1 MTTYEKNESLLKAF
15 GIPPSHEE
23 GVKDEAKVAEQ
34 AEKDKVAEN
43 VRAILARLLVA
54 RSLRLAQLQTA
65 RDIYERAGKDDPRLY
80 LFLAAMFLS
89 EGQGNAYMRVE
100 KVQSLLEEGG
110 YLDDPVRVGLVEKD
124 KKYEENPEQVKKEDY
139 TKFLDSVRGLLSNII
154 WEVMAQPF
162 DNDILIHEKVK
173 DESRWYFQRDKAS
186 VKEVSERLKKF
197 ADKNKK
203 LIDEKKVIGDVS
215 AELIKKASV
224 FAGFPLNDKQKE
236 ALLAASENRFTV
248 ITGRP
253 GTGKTTTVCAILRAL
268 FAAHPDWTEKDV
280 ALAAPT
286 GRAAQRMSEAVLDQ
300 CDGLVKNKKETED
313 IVKKIG
319 NLKGSTI
326 HRLLGGYAPKWQHH
340 EKNKLEQEVVIVD
353 ETSMVDIYL
362 MHALI
367 AALKD
372 DARLIL
378 LGDADQLPSVDTGAV
393 LGDLTTIGLGA
404 FVQKLEVCER
414 AKGEVSEVAKAINE
428 LPLNDGEAAET
439 IVKGWRKIE
448 GEALPCIEQKV
459 EVDGK
464 SNDEEKKDSRFEW
477 LCPKADIK
485 KEDIQS
491 FYSKW
496 MDGNKLAAK
505 ADAIAETDDSLAGVK
520 SKKSED
526 LFKELNRRR
535 ILTLVREGW
544 YGVKEANAFLLKAA
558 KAFLLKEAK
567 AAAKVSGDYLSMV
580 GVPIMVTHNT
590 PERNLFNGDVGV
602 TVRGPH
608 GMVVLFP
615 RGAKT
620 IACPV
625 ALLPE
630 HELAYA
636 MTVHKSQ
643 GSEFENVMV
652 VLPDD
657 ENHPLLNR
665 QIVYTGITR
674 AKKRAV
680 VVGTEGALTAALSRK
695 IERDTGVS
703 L

>member
-1 MTTYEKNESLLKAF
+1 MTAYEKNESLLKAF
-15 GIPPSHEE
+15 CIPAGE
-23 GVKDEAKVAEQ
+23 GEVTEKV
-34 AEKDKVAEN
+34 
-43 VRAILARLLVA
+43 RHILARLLAA

-100 KVQSLLEEGG
+100 KVPSLLKEGG
-110 YLDDPVRVGLVEKD
+110 YLDDYEKAGFDKDNQQFSEEVKEHFADIDWNRCAEPLLGDIIVREG
-124 KKYEENPEQVKKEDY
+124 EN
-139 TKFLDSVRGLLSNII
+139 
-154 WEVMAQPF
+154 
-162 DNDILIHEKVK
+162 
-173 DESRWYFQRDKAS
+173 WYFQRNQAS
-186 VKEVSERLKKF
+186 VADVNKRLKAF
-197 ADKNKK
+197 VDANKK
-203 LIDEKKVIGDVS
+203 MGKMGDV
-215 AELIKKASV
+215 ADAVVKKAAQ
-224 FAGFPLNDKQKE
+224 FNGFTLNKE
-236 ALLAASENRFTV
+236 QEKALAAAAGNRFTV
-248 ITGRP
+248 ITGGP

-268 FAAHPDWTEKDV
+268 FAAHSDWTEKDI

-300 CDGLVKNKKETED
+300 CVGLEENAKTEGDEAVAETKT
-313 IVKKIG
+313 IVEKIG
-319 NLKGSTI
+319 KLKGSTI
-326 HRLLGGYAPKWQHH
+326 HRLLGGYAPKWNHD
-340 EKNKLEQEVVIVD
+340 EKNKLEQKVVIVD

-367 AALKD
+367 SALKD
-372 DARLIL
+372 ETRLIL

-393 LGDLTTIGLGA
+393 LGNLTKFGMDENLVKRLA
-404 FVQKLEVCER
+404 VCER
-414 AKGEVSEVAKAINE
+414 AKGEVSDVAQEINL
-428 LPLNDGEAAET
+428 LPLNDEEAQAM
-439 IVKGWRKIE
+439 VKSWVPRQIQA
-448 GEALPCIEQKV
+448 EALPCTEQIA
-459 EVDGK
+459 EGK
-464 SNDEEKKDSRFEW
+464 SKFQW

-485 KEDIQS
+485 KDGILELYRKWMSGNELAKKAGDIQKS
-491 FYSKW
+491 DK
-496 MDGNKLAAK
+496 
-505 ADAIAETDDSLAGVK
+505 SLGGVK
-520 SKKSED
+520 SDASEA

-544 YGVKEANAFLLKAA
+544 YGVKEANAFLLR
-558 KAFLLKEAK
+558 EAK
-567 AAAKVSGDYLSMV
+567 TAAGMRGDYLSMV

-615 RGAKT
+615 RGAQT

-657 ENHPLLNR
+657 EKHPLLNR

-680 VVGTEGALTAALSRK
+680 IVGTEKALTAALERK
-695 IERDTGVS
+695 IERDTGIA
-703 L
+703 LGGATEAGNKGTQGKK

>member
-1 MTTYEKNESLLKAF
+1 MTTFEENLDTLERF
-15 GIPPSHEE
+15 GIPS
-23 GVKDEAKVAEQ
+23 GDTDGAK
-34 AEKDKVAEN
+34 N
-43 VRAILARLLVA
+43 VRKILSRLLTA

-65 RDIYERAGKDDPRLY
+65 RDIYERAHVDDPRLY

-89 EGQGNAYMRVE
+89 EGQGNAYMRIE
-100 KVQSLLEEGG
+100 KVKSLLVEGG
-110 YLDDPVRVGLVEKD
+110 YLDDPEKSGFDKSNQQFSTDVGNLLAGIDWNQCAEPLEGDIIVRED
-124 KKYEENPEQVKKEDY
+124 EN
-139 TKFLDSVRGLLSNII
+139 
-154 WEVMAQPF
+154 
-162 DNDILIHEKVK
+162 
-173 DESRWYFQRDKAS
+173 WYFQRDKAS
-186 VKEVSERLKKF
+186 VKEVNGRLKKF
-197 ADKNKK
+197 VEANEAMGDGVSNAVDKAAKF
-203 LIDEKKVIGDVS
+203 VGF
-215 AELIKKASV
+215 ELN
-224 FAGFPLNDKQKE
+224 PEQKN
-236 ALLAASENRFTV
+236 ALGAAAENRFTV
-248 ITGRP
+248 ITGGP

-300 CDGLVKNKKETED
+300 CDGLMKNGKESKD
-313 IVKKIG
+313 IVEKIG

-326 HRLLGGYAPKWQHH
+326 HRLLGGYAPNWKHD
-340 EKNKLEQEVVIVD
+340 EKNQLEQKVVIVD

-372 DARLIL
+372 DTRLIL
-378 LGDADQLPSVDTGAV
+378 LGDAGQLPSVDTGAV
-393 LGDLTTIGLGA
+393 LGDLTAIGLDAA
-404 FVQKLEVCER
+404 FVKRLEVCER
-414 AKGEVSEVAKAINE
+414 AQGDVSDVAKAINE
-428 LPLNDGEAAET
+428 LPLNDENAAKEMLESLQ
-439 IVKGWRKIE
+439 KKENLKIQKIQI
-448 GEALPCIEQKV
+448 EALPCTGQIAEGQSK
-459 EVDGK
+459 
-464 SNDEEKKDSRFEW
+464 FQW
-477 LCPKADIK
+477 LCPKPDIK
-485 KEDIQS
+485 KADIQE
-491 FYSKW
+491 FYKKW
-496 MDGNKLAAK
+496 MSGNELMAK
-505 ADAIAETDDSLAGVK
+505 AHAITKLDPSLEGSKSDA
-520 SKKSED
+520 SEA

-544 YGVKEANAFLLKAA
+544 YGVKEANAFLLK
-558 KAFLLKEAK
+558 EAK
-567 AAAKVSGDYLSMV
+567 TAAEVRGDYLSMV

-590 PERNLFNGDVGV
+590 PDRNLFNGDVGV
-602 TVRGPH
+602 TVKGPH

-652 VLPDD
+652 VLPEDK
-657 ENHPLLNR
+657 EHPLLNR

-680 VVGTEGALTAALSRK
+680 VVGTEDALKAALSRK

>member
-1 MTTYEKNESLLKAF
+1 MTVYEKNESLLKAF
-15 GIPPSHEE
+15 GIPAGE
-23 GVKDEAKVAEQ
+23 GDT
-34 AEKDKVAEN
+34 DKVRY
-43 VRAILARLLVA
+43 VLSRLLVA
-54 RSLRLAQLQTA
+54 RSLRLAQLQTV
-65 RDIYERAGKDDPRLY
+65 RDIYERAGVNDPRLY

-100 KVQSLLEEGG
+100 KVQGLLEEGG

-124 KKYEENPEQVKKEDY
+124 EKYAENPEQVKKEEY
-139 TKFLDSVRGLLSNII
+139 AKFSEAVDGLLLGIN
-154 WEVMAQPF
+154 WDVAAQPF
-162 DNDILIHEKVK
+162 DNDILVHENVNNQ
-173 DESRWYFQRDKAS
+173 SRWYFQRDKAS
-186 VKEVSERLKKF
+186 VKEVSDRLKKF
-197 ADKNKK
+197 VAGNQAMGDEVAIDKAAQF
-203 LIDEKKVIGDVS
+203 V
-215 AELIKKASV
+215 
-224 FAGFPLNDKQKE
+224 GFDLNTEQRE
-236 ALLAASENRFTV
+236 ALDAAAKNRFTV
-248 ITGRP
+248 ITGGP

-300 CDGLVKNKKETED
+300 CVGLVDNGKESEV

-326 HRLLGGYAPKWQHH
+326 HRLLGGYAPKWQHN
-340 EKNKLEQEVVIVD
+340 EKNKLEQKVVIVD

-372 DARLIL
+372 GARLIL

-393 LGDLTTIGLGA
+393 LGDLTAIGLDA
-404 FVQKLEVCER
+404 EFVKRLAVCER
-414 AKGEVSEVAKAINE
+414 AKGEVSDVAQAINS
-428 LPLNDGEAAET
+428 LPLNDEEAAQT
-439 IVKGWRKIE
+439 MVKSWLPRQIQAE
-448 GEALPCIEQKV
+448 ELPCAEQIA
-459 EVDGK
+459 EGK
-464 SNDEEKKDSRFEW
+464 SKFQW

-485 KEDIQS
+485 KDGILELYRKWMSGNELAKKAGDIQRS
-491 FYSKW
+491 DK
-496 MDGNKLAAK
+496 
-505 ADAIAETDDSLAGVK
+505 SLGGVK
-520 SKKSED
+520 SDASEA

-544 YGVKEANAFLLKAA
+544 YGVKEANAFLLK
-558 KAFLLKEAK
+558 EAK
-567 AAAKVSGDYLSMV
+567 TAAGMRGDYLSMV

-602 TVRGPH
+602 TVRGPY

-615 RGAKT
+615 RGAQT

-652 VLPDD
+652 VLPND

-680 VVGTEGALTAALSRK
+680 VVGTEDALKAAMKKKL
-695 IERDTGVS
+695 ERDTGIAI
-703 L
+703 

>member
-1 MTTYEKNESLLKAF
+1 MTAYEKNESLLKAF
-15 GIPPSHEE
+15 GIPAGEVGDTE
-23 GVKDEAKVAEQ
+23 KVGE
-34 AEKDKVAEN
+34 DKVTDKIRH
-43 VRAILARLLVA
+43 VLSRLLAA

-65 RDIYERAGKDDPRLY
+65 RDIYERADSKDCRLY

-100 KVQSLLEEGG
+100 KVNSLLEEGG
-110 YLDDPVRVGLVEKD
+110 YLDAPEKFGFDKSNQQFSTDVGNLLAGINWNQCAEPLVGDIIVRED
-124 KKYEENPEQVKKEDY
+124 EN
-139 TKFLDSVRGLLSNII
+139 
-154 WEVMAQPF
+154 
-162 DNDILIHEKVK
+162 
-173 DESRWYFQRDKAS
+173 WYFLRDKAS
-186 VKEVSERLKKF
+186 VKEVNGRLKEF
-197 ADKNKK
+197 VEANTAMGDDVAIDKAAQF
-203 LIDEKKVIGDVS
+203 VGF
-215 AELIKKASV
+215 ELNPEQKNALGAA
-224 FAGFPLNDKQKE
+224 AG
-236 ALLAASENRFTV
+236 NRFTV
-248 ITGRP
+248 ITGGP

-280 ALAAPT
+280 ALTAPT

-300 CDGLVKNKKETED
+300 CVGLVEKGKESEA

-319 NLKGSTI
+319 NLKGSTV
-326 HRLLGGYAPKWQHH
+326 HRLLGGYAPKWQHN
-340 EKNKLEQEVVIVD
+340 EKNKLEQKVVIVD

-378 LGDADQLPSVDTGAV
+378 LGDANQLPSVDTGAV
-393 LGDLTTIGLGA
+393 LGDLTAIGLDNS
-404 FVQKLEVCER
+404 FVKELKVCER
-414 AKGEVSEVAKAINE
+414 AKGDVSDVAQEINA
-428 LPLNDGEAAET
+428 LPLNDEKVAHAKVES
-439 IVKGWRKIE
+439 WRLRQIQD
-448 GEALPCIEQKV
+448 EALPCTEQIP
-459 EVDGK
+459 DGK
-464 SNDEEKKDSRFEW
+464 SKFEW
-477 LCPKADIK
+477 LCPRADIK
-485 KEDIQS
+485 KADIQA
-491 FYSKW
+491 FYKMW
-496 MDGNKLAAK
+496 MSGNELVAK
-505 ADAIAETDDSLAGVK
+505 ARAITKLDPSFEGSKSDASGA
-520 SKKSED
+520 

-544 YGVKEANAFLLKAA
+544 YGVKEANAFLLK
-558 KAFLLKEAK
+558 EAK
-567 AAAKVSGDYLSMV
+567 AATGWRGDYLSMV

-590 PERNLFNGDVGV
+590 PDRNLFNGDVGV
-602 TVRGPH
+602 TVKGPH

-680 VVGTEGALTAALSRK
+680 IVGTEGALSTALSRK
-695 IERDTGVS
+695 LERDTG
-703 L
+703 LKIGK

>member
-1 MTTYEKNESLLKAF
+1 MTAYEKNESLLKAF
-15 GIPPSHEE
+15 CIPAGE
-23 GVKDEAKVAEQ
+23 GEVTEKV
-34 AEKDKVAEN
+34 
-43 VRAILARLLVA
+43 RHILARLLAA

-65 RDIYERAGKDDPRLY
+65 RDIYERAKEQEKELDVRLY

-89 EGQGNAYMRVE
+89 EGQGNAYMKKDAVSR
-100 KVQSLLEEGG
+100 LLIEGG
-110 YLDDPVRVGLVEKD
+110 YIDDP
-124 KKYEENPEQVKKEDY
+124 KKAEVEENAAYAE
-139 TKFLDSVRGLLSNII
+139 SVRTLLGGID
-154 WEVMAQPF
+154 WDVAAAKF
-162 DNDILIHEKVK
+162 DK
-173 DESRWYFQRDKAS
+173 DVLVFDEGRWYFQRNKSS
-186 VKEVSERLKKF
+186 VKEVNDRLRAFVKANKTMDDVAPGIFDAAAKF
-197 ADKNKK
+197 
-203 LIDEKKVIGDVS
+203 VGF
-215 AELIKKASV
+215 ELNEDQKKALRAA
-224 FAGFPLNDKQKE
+224 AG
-236 ALLAASENRFTV
+236 NRFTV
-248 ITGRP
+248 ITGGP

-268 FAAHPDWTEKDV
+268 LKVHADWTEKDI

-300 CDGLVKNKKETED
+300 CDGLVNNENETKD
-313 IVKKIG
+313 IVDKIG
-319 NLKGSTI
+319 KLKGSTI
-326 HRLLGGYAPKWQHH
+326 HRLLGGYAPKWNHD
-340 EKNKLEQEVVIVD
+340 EKNKLEQKVVIVD

-367 AALKD
+367 AALRE
-372 DARLIL
+372 DARIIL

-393 LGDLTTIGLGA
+393 LGDLTAIGLDAA
-404 FVQKLEVCER
+404 FVKRLEVCER
-414 AKGEVSEVAKAINE
+414 AQGEVSEVAKAING
-428 LPLNDGEAAET
+428 LPLNDGKAAET
-439 IVKGWRKIE
+439 MIRSWRKIE
-448 GEALPCIEQKV
+448 DGALPCTKQNDDVKA
-459 EVDGK
+459 K
-464 SNDEEKKDSRFEW
+464 SNDKEKKNSKFQW
-477 LCPKADIK
+477 LCPKAGIK
-485 KEDIQS
+485 KEDIQA
-491 FYSKW
+491 FYKKW
-496 MDGNKLAAK
+496 MSGNELAAK

-544 YGVKEANAFLLKAA
+544 YGVKEANAFLLK
-558 KAFLLKEAK
+558 EAK
-567 AAAKVSGDYLSMV
+567 AAGVRGDYLSMV

-590 PERNLFNGDVGV
+590 PDRNLFNGDVGV

-680 VVGTEGALTAALSRK
+680 VVGTEKALTAALTRK
-695 IERDTGVS
+695 LERDTGIAI
-703 L
+703 

>member
-1 MTTYEKNESLLKAF
+1 MTAFEKYQDTLKLF
-15 GIPPSHEE
+15 GIPSGDAGAGE
-23 GVKDEAKVAEQ
+23 D
-34 AEKDKVAEN
+34 
-43 VRAILARLLVA
+43 VRKILARLLAA

-65 RDIYERAGKDDPRLY
+65 RDIFERAKEQGKEQDVHLY

-89 EGQGNAYMRVE
+89 EGQGNAYMKKDAVSR
-100 KVQSLLEEGG
+100 LLIEGG
-110 YLDDPVRVGLVEKD
+110 YIDDP
-124 KKYEENPEQVKKEDY
+124 KKAEVEENAAY
-139 TKFLDSVRGLLSNII
+139 ADSVRTLLGGID
-154 WEVMAQPF
+154 WDVAATKF
-162 DNDILIHEKVK
+162 DK
-173 DESRWYFQRDKAS
+173 DVLVFAEGRWYFQRNKSS
-186 VKEVSERLKKF
+186 VKEVNDRLRDF
-197 ADKNKK
+197 VAANKTM
-203 LIDEKKVIGDVS
+203 DDVS
-215 AELIKKASV
+215 PGIFDAAAKFVGFELNEDQKKALRAA
-224 FAGFPLNDKQKE
+224 AG
-236 ALLAASENRFTV
+236 NRFTV
-248 ITGRP
+248 ITGGP

-268 FAAHPDWTEKDV
+268 LKVHADWTEKDI

-300 CDGLVKNKKETED
+300 CDGLVNNEKETKD
-313 IVKKIG
+313 IVDKIG
-319 NLKGSTI
+319 KLKGSTI
-326 HRLLGGYAPKWQHH
+326 HRLLGCYAPKWNHD
-340 EKNKLEQEVVIVD
+340 EKNTLEQKVVIVD

-393 LGDLTTIGLGA
+393 LGDLTKFGMNENLVKRLA
-404 FVQKLEVCER
+404 VCER
-414 AKGEVSEVAKAINE
+414 AKGEVSDVAQAINA
-428 LPLNDGEAAET
+428 LPLNDEDAAKRMVNIWLPRQIQADE
-439 IVKGWRKIE
+439 
-448 GEALPCIEQKV
+448 LPCTEQIA
-459 EVDGK
+459 DGK
-464 SNDEEKKDSRFEW
+464 SKFQW

-485 KEDIQS
+485 KDGIQEL
-491 FYSKW
+491 YRKW
-496 MDGNKLAAK
+496 MSGNELAKK
-505 ADAIAETDDSLAGVK
+505 AHEIEKTDKSLGGVK
-520 SKKSED
+520 SDASEA

-544 YGVKEANAFLLKAA
+544 YGVKEANAFLLK
-558 KAFLLKEAK
+558 EAK
-567 AAAKVSGDYLSMV
+567 TAVGMRGDYLSMV

-590 PERNLFNGDVGV
+590 PDRNLFNGDVGV

-608 GMVVLFP
+608 GMMVLFP

-657 ENHPLLNR
+657 EKHPLLNR

-680 VVGTEGALTAALSRK
+680 VVGTEKALTAALERK
-695 IERDTGVS
+695 IERDTGIAI
-703 L
+703 

>member
-1 MTTYEKNESLLKAF
+1 MTAYEKNESLLKAF
-15 GIPPSHEE
+15 CIPAGE
-23 GVKDEAKVAEQ
+23 GEVTEKV
-34 AEKDKVAEN
+34 
-43 VRAILARLLVA
+43 RHILARLLAA

-65 RDIYERAGKDDPRLY
+65 RDIYERAHNVDEEHVKDPRLY

-110 YLDDPVRVGLVEKD
+110 YLDDPVRVGLIEKD
-124 KKYEENPEQVKKEDY
+124 KKYEENPEQVKKEEY
-139 TKFLDSVRGLLSNII
+139 AKFLDSVDSLLSDIN
-154 WEVMAQPF
+154 WDEAAQPF
-162 DNDILIHEKVK
+162 NNDILIHENVK

-186 VKEVSERLKKF
+186 VKEVSERLKEF
-197 ADKNKK
+197 VDGNMAMRDEVAIDKAAQFNGFTLNKEQ
-203 LIDEKKVIGDVS
+203 EK
-215 AELIKKASV
+215 A
-224 FAGFPLNDKQKE
+224 
-236 ALLAASENRFTV
+236 LAAAAGNRFTI
-248 ITGRP
+248 ITGGP

-268 FAAHPDWTEKDV
+268 FTAHKDWTEKDI

-367 AALKD
+367 AALKK

-414 AKGEVSEVAKAINE
+414 AKGEVSDVAKAINE
-428 LPLNDGEAAET
+428 LPLDDEGRANALVKSWPQIKDEAVPCTEHIPDGE
-439 IVKGWRKIE
+439 
-448 GEALPCIEQKV
+448 
-459 EVDGK
+459 
-464 SNDEEKKDSRFEW
+464 SRFQW
-477 LCPKADIK
+477 LCPSADIK
-485 KEDIQS
+485 KADIQA

-496 MDGNKLAAK
+496 MDGNKLAEK
-505 ADAIAETDDSLAGVK
+505 AIGIAETDKSLAGEK
-520 SKKSED
+520 SDASED

-535 ILTLVREGW
+535 ILTLVRAGW
-544 YGVKEANAFLLKAA
+544 YGVKEAN
-558 KAFLLKEAK
+558 AFLLKEAK

-590 PERNLFNGDVGV
+590 PDRNLFNGDVGV
-602 TVRGPH
+602 TVKGSR

-680 VVGTEGALTAALSRK
+680 VVGTEKSLTAALKRK
-695 IERDTGVS
+695 LERDTGIS
-703 L
+703 I

>member
-1 MTTYEKNESLLKAF
+1 MTAFEKYQDTLKLF
-15 GIPPSHEE
+15 GIPSGDAGAVEE
-23 GVKDEAKVAEQ
+23 
-34 AEKDKVAEN
+34 
-43 VRAILARLLVA
+43 VRKILARLLAA

-65 RDIYERAGKDDPRLY
+65 RDIFERAKEQGKEQDVHLY

-89 EGQGNAYMRVE
+89 EGQGNAYMKKDAV
-100 KVQSLLEEGG
+100 SGLLIEGG
-110 YLDDPVRVGLVEKD
+110 YIDDP
-124 KKYEENPEQVKKEDY
+124 KKAEVEENAAYAETVRTLLGGIDWDVAAA
-139 TKFLDSVRGLLSNII
+139 KFD
-154 WEVMAQPF
+154 
-162 DNDILIHEKVK
+162 K
-173 DESRWYFQRDKAS
+173 DVLVFAEGRWYFQRNKSS
-186 VKEVSERLKKF
+186 VKEVNDRLRDFVAANKTMDDVAPGIFDAAAKF
-197 ADKNKK
+197 
-203 LIDEKKVIGDVS
+203 VGF
-215 AELIKKASV
+215 ELNEDQKKALRAA
-224 FAGFPLNDKQKE
+224 AG
-236 ALLAASENRFTV
+236 NRFTV
-248 ITGRP
+248 ITGGP

-268 FAAHPDWTEKDV
+268 LKVHADWTEKDI

-300 CDGLVKNKKETED
+300 CDGLVNNEKETKD
-313 IVKKIG
+313 IVDKIG
-319 NLKGSTI
+319 KLKGSTI
-326 HRLLGGYAPKWQHH
+326 HRLLGGYAPKWNHD
-340 EKNKLEQEVVIVD
+340 EKNTLEQKVVIVD

-393 LGDLTTIGLGA
+393 LGDLTAIGLDA
-404 FVQKLEVCER
+404 TFVKRLEVCKR
-414 AKGEVSEVAKAINE
+414 AQGEVSDVAKAING
-428 LPLNDGEAAET
+428 LPLNDEDATKRMVDMWLPRQIQADE
-439 IVKGWRKIE
+439 
-448 GEALPCIEQKV
+448 LPCTEQIA
-459 EVDGK
+459 EGK
-464 SNDEEKKDSRFEW
+464 SKFQW

-485 KEDIQS
+485 KDGIQEL
-491 FYSKW
+491 YRKW
-496 MDGNKLAAK
+496 MSGNELARK
-505 ADAIAETDDSLAGVK
+505 AHEIEKTDKSLGGVK
-520 SKKSED
+520 SDASEA

-544 YGVKEANAFLLKAA
+544 YGVKEANAFLLK
-558 KAFLLKEAK
+558 EAK
-567 AAAKVSGDYLSMV
+567 NAVGVRGDYLSMV

-590 PERNLFNGDVGV
+590 PERKLFNGDVGV

-657 ENHPLLNR
+657 EKHPLLNR

-680 VVGTEGALTAALSRK
+680 IVGNEGALTVALERK
-695 IERDTGVS
+695 IERDTGIA
-703 L
+703 LGGATEAGNKGTQGGK

>member
-1 MTTYEKNESLLKAF
+1 MTIVEKDLDTLERF
-15 GIPPSHEE
+15 GIPS
-23 GVKDEAKVAEQ
+23 GDTDDAK
-34 AEKDKVAEN
+34 N
-43 VRAILARLLVA
+43 VRTILSRFLAA

-65 RDIYERAGKDDPRLY
+65 RDIYERAHVGDPRLY
-80 LFLAAMFLS
+80 LFLATMFLS

-100 KVQSLLEEGG
+100 KVQTLIKEGG
-110 YLDDPVRVGLVEKD
+110 YLDDHAKAGFDKDNQQFSEDVEKLLVGIDWNQGAAPLVGDIIVRED
-124 KKYEENPEQVKKEDY
+124 KN
-139 TKFLDSVRGLLSNII
+139 
-154 WEVMAQPF
+154 
-162 DNDILIHEKVK
+162 
-173 DESRWYFQRDKAS
+173 WYFQRNKAS
-186 VKEVSERLKKF
+186 VEDVNERLRAFVAANK
-197 ADKNKK
+197 AMGDEATEIIDKAAQFN
-203 LIDEKKVIGDVS
+203 
-215 AELIKKASV
+215 
-224 FAGFPLNDKQKE
+224 GFPLNKEQKE
-236 ALLAASENRFTV
+236 ALKAAAENRFTV
-248 ITGRP
+248 ITGGP

-268 FAAHPDWTEKDV
+268 FAAHSDWTEKDI

-300 CDGLVKNKKETED
+300 CDGLVDGGKEAKD
-313 IVKKIG
+313 IVEKICK
-319 NLKGSTI
+319 LKGSTI
-326 HRLLGGYAPKWQHH
+326 HRLLGGYAPNWKHN
-340 EKNKLEQEVVIVD
+340 EKNQLEQKVVIVD

-372 DARLIL
+372 NTRLIL

-393 LGDLTTIGLGA
+393 LGDLTAIGLDAA
-404 FVQKLEVCER
+404 FVKRLEVCER
-414 AKGEVSEVAKAINE
+414 AQGEVSDVAKAINGLE
-428 LPLNDGEAAET
+428 VNNDKSAGDMVNGLRQKQ
-439 IVKGWRKIE
+439 IQPDD
-448 GEALPCIEQKV
+448 LPCVEIEA
-459 EVDGK
+459 GK
-464 SNDEEKKDSRFEW
+464 SEFQW
-477 LCPKADIK
+477 LCTKPDIK
-485 KEDIQS
+485 KEDMQA
-491 FYSKW
+491 FYKKW
-496 MDGNKLAAK
+496 VSGNELVTKACEIAK
-505 ADAIAETDDSLAGVK
+505 TDESLAGVK
-520 SKKSED
+520 STASEE

-544 YGVKEANAFLLKAA
+544 YGVKEANAFLLK
-558 KAFLLKEAK
+558 EAK
-567 AAAKVSGDYLSMV
+567 AAANWRGDYLSMV

-590 PERNLFNGDVGV
+590 PDRNLFNGDVGV
-602 TVRGPH
+602 TVKGPH

-680 VVGTEGALTAALSRK
+680 VIGTEKALTAALKRK
-695 IERDTGVS
+695 LERDTGIK

>member
-1 MTTYEKNESLLKAF
+1 MTAFEKYQETLKLF
-15 GIPPSHEE
+15 GIPSGDAGAGE
-23 GVKDEAKVAEQ
+23 D
-34 AEKDKVAEN
+34 
-43 VRAILARLLVA
+43 VRKILARLLAA

-65 RDIYERAGKDDPRLY
+65 RDIFERAKEQGKEQDMRLY

-89 EGQGNAYMRVE
+89 EGQGNAYMKKDAV
-100 KVQSLLEEGG
+100 SGLLIEGG
-110 YLDDPVRVGLVEKD
+110 YIDDP
-124 KKYEENPEQVKKEDY
+124 KKAEVEENAAYAE
-139 TKFLDSVRGLLSNII
+139 SVRTLLGGID
-154 WEVMAQPF
+154 WDVAAAKF
-162 DNDILIHEKVK
+162 DK
-173 DESRWYFQRDKAS
+173 DVLVFDEGRWYFQRNKSS
-186 VKEVSERLKKF
+186 VEKVNERLRAFVKANKTMDDVAPGIFDAAAKF
-197 ADKNKK
+197 
-203 LIDEKKVIGDVS
+203 VGF
-215 AELIKKASV
+215 ELNEDQKKALRAA
-224 FAGFPLNDKQKE
+224 AG
-236 ALLAASENRFTV
+236 NRFTV
-248 ITGRP
+248 ITGGP

-268 FAAHPDWTEKDV
+268 LKVHADWTEKDI

-300 CDGLVKNKKETED
+300 CDGLVNNEKETKD
-313 IVKKIG
+313 IVDKIG
-319 NLKGSTI
+319 KLKGSTI
-326 HRLLGGYAPKWQHH
+326 HRLLGGYAPKWNHD
-340 EKNKLEQEVVIVD
+340 EKNTLEQKVVIVD

-393 LGDLTTIGLGA
+393 LGDLTAIGLDA
-404 FVQKLEVCER
+404 TFVKRLEVCKR
-414 AKGEVSEVAKAINE
+414 AQGEVSDVAKAING
-428 LPLNDGEAAET
+428 LPLNDEDAAKRM
-439 IVKGWRKIE
+439 VNGWLPRQIQI
-448 GEALPCIEQKV
+448 EALPCTEQID
-459 EVDGK
+459 EGK
-464 SNDEEKKDSRFEW
+464 SKFQW

-485 KEDIQS
+485 KDGIQELYRKWMSGSELAKKADDIQKS
-491 FYSKW
+491 DK
-496 MDGNKLAAK
+496 
-505 ADAIAETDDSLAGVK
+505 SLGGVK
-520 SKKSED
+520 SDASEA

-544 YGVKEANAFLLKAA
+544 YGVKEANAFLLK
-558 KAFLLKEAK
+558 EAK
-567 AAAKVSGDYLSMV
+567 NAVGVRGDYLSMV

-590 PERNLFNGDVGV
+590 PDRNLFNGDVGV

-680 VVGTEGALTAALSRK
+680 VVGTEEALTAALKRK
-695 IERDTGVS
+695 LERDTGIA
-703 L
+703 LGDAAGGAKE

>member
-1 MTTYEKNESLLKAF
+1 MTIEESNRRLCLF
-15 GIPPSHEE
+15 GIPPRRRRNHEE
-23 GVKDEAKVAEQ
+23 GIKKE
-34 AEKDKVAEN
+34 DKVTEN
-43 VRAILARLLVA
+43 VRAILARILAA
-54 RSLRLAQLQTA
+54 RSLRLAQVQTA

-100 KVQSLLEEGG
+100 KVPRLLKEGG

-124 KKYEENPEQVKKEDY
+124 KKYEENPVQVKKEEY
-139 TKFLDSVRGLLSNII
+139 TKFSKAVDDLLSDIN
-154 WEVMAQPF
+154 WDEVALPL
-162 DNDILIHEKVK
+162 DKGILIHENEKG
-173 DESRWYFQRDKAS
+173 ESRWYFQRDKAS
-186 VKEVSERLKKF
+186 VKDVSERLKKF
-197 ADKNKK
+197 VDGNMAMRDEVAIDKAAQFNGFTLNK
-203 LIDEKKVIGDVS
+203 E
-215 AELIKKASV
+215 
-224 FAGFPLNDKQKE
+224 QME
-236 ALLAASENRFTV
+236 ALKAAAENRFAV
-248 ITGRP
+248 ITGGP

-268 FAAHPDWTEKDV
+268 FTAHKDWTEKDI

-300 CDGLVKNKKETED
+300 CDGLVKKKKETED
-313 IVKKIG
+313 VVKKIG

-414 AKGEVSEVAKAINE
+414 AKGEVSDVAKAINE
-428 LPLNDGEAAET
+428 LPLDDEGRANALVKSWPQIKDEAVPCTEHILDGE
-439 IVKGWRKIE
+439 
-448 GEALPCIEQKV
+448 
-459 EVDGK
+459 
-464 SNDEEKKDSRFEW
+464 SRFQW
-477 LCPKADIK
+477 LCSNADIK
-485 KEDIQS
+485 KVDIQE
-491 FYSKW
+491 FYRKW
-496 MDGNKLAAK
+496 MSGNELKDK
-505 ADAIAETDDSLAGVK
+505 ADEITKTDKSLAGVK
-520 SKKSED
+520 SEASEA

-544 YGVKEANAFLLKAA
+544 YGVKEAN
-558 KAFLLKEAK
+558 AFLLKEAK

-590 PERNLFNGDVGV
+590 PDRNLFNGDVGV
-602 TVRGPH
+602 TVKGSH

-657 ENHPLLNR
+657 EKHPLLNR

-680 VVGTEGALTAALSRK
+680 IVGTEKALTAALERK
-695 IERDTGVS
+695 IERDTGIA
-703 L
+703 LDGATEAGNNGTQGGK

>member
-1 MTTYEKNESLLKAF
+1 MTAFEKYQETLKLF
-15 GIPPSHEE
+15 GIPSGDAGAVE
-23 GVKDEAKVAEQ
+23 D
-34 AEKDKVAEN
+34 
-43 VRAILARLLVA
+43 VRKILARLLAA
-54 RSLRLAQLQTA
+54 RTLRLAQLQTA
-65 RDIYERAGKDDPRLY
+65 RDIYERAKESDARLY

-89 EGQGNAYMRVE
+89 EGQGNAYM
-100 KVQSLLEEGG
+100 K
-110 YLDDPVRVGLVEKD
+110 KD
-124 KKYEENPEQVKKEDY
+124 A
-139 TKFLDSVRGLLSNII
+139 VRGLLVDGGYIDDPKKAGVEENAAYEAFVAKMLGDVD
-154 WEVMAQPF
+154 WDVAAAKF
-162 DNDILIHEKVK
+162 DK
-173 DESRWYFQRDKAS
+173 DVLEFEGGRWYFQRNKES
-186 VKEVSERLKKF
+186 VEEVNKRLREF
-197 ADKNKK
+197 VDANKTM
-203 LIDEKKVIGDVS
+203 GDV
-215 AELIKKASV
+215 APEIVDAAAKFIGFEL
-224 FAGFPLNDKQKE
+224 NREQKE
-236 ALLAASENRFTV
+236 ALAAAVGNRFTV
-248 ITGRP
+248 ITGGP

-268 FAAHPDWTEKDV
+268 LASHPDWTEKDV

-300 CDGLVKNKKETED
+300 CVGLEENAKTEGDEAVAETKT
-313 IVKKIG
+313 IVEKIG
-319 NLKGSTI
+319 KLKGSTI
-326 HRLLGGYAPKWQHH
+326 HRLLGGYAPKWNHD
-340 EKNKLEQEVVIVD
+340 EKNKLEQKVVIVD

-367 AALKD
+367 AALKE

-414 AKGEVSEVAKAINE
+414 AKGEVSDVAKAING
-428 LPLNDGEAAET
+428 LPLNDEDAAKRMVNMWLPRQ
-439 IVKGWRKIE
+439 IQA
-448 GEALPCIEQKV
+448 EALPCTEQID
-459 EVDGK
+459 EGK
-464 SNDEEKKDSRFEW
+464 SKFEW
-477 LCPKADIK
+477 LCPKTDIK
-485 KEDIQS
+485 KEDIQA

-496 MDGNKLAAK
+496 MSGNELAAK
-505 ADAIAETDDSLAGVK
+505 ARAIDKSDPSLEGSK
-520 SKKSED
+520 SKASEA

-558 KAFLLKEAK
+558 KAA
-567 AAAKVSGDYLSMV
+567 VGVRGDYLSMV

-590 PERNLFNGDVGV
+590 PDRNLFNGDVGV

-657 ENHPLLNR
+657 EKHPLLNR

-680 VVGTEGALTAALSRK
+680 IVGTEKALTAALSRK

>member
-1 MTTYEKNESLLKAF
+1 MTAYEKNESLLKAF
-15 GIPPSHEE
+15 CIPAGE
-23 GVKDEAKVAEQ
+23 GEVTEKV
-34 AEKDKVAEN
+34 
-43 VRAILARLLVA
+43 RHILARLLAA

-100 KVQSLLEEGG
+100 KVPSLLKEGG
-110 YLDDPVRVGLVEKD
+110 YLDDYEKAGFDKDNQQFSEEVKEHFADIDWNRCAEPLLGDIIVREG
-124 KKYEENPEQVKKEDY
+124 EN
-139 TKFLDSVRGLLSNII
+139 
-154 WEVMAQPF
+154 
-162 DNDILIHEKVK
+162 
-173 DESRWYFQRDKAS
+173 WYFQRNQAS
-186 VKEVSERLKKF
+186 VADVNKRLKAF
-197 ADKNKK
+197 VDANKK
-203 LIDEKKVIGDVS
+203 MGKMGDV
-215 AELIKKASV
+215 ADAVVKKAAQ
-224 FAGFPLNDKQKE
+224 FNGFTLNKE
-236 ALLAASENRFTV
+236 QEKALAAAAGNRFTV
-248 ITGRP
+248 ITGGP

-268 FAAHPDWTEKDV
+268 FAAHSDWTEKDI

-300 CDGLVKNKKETED
+300 CVGLEENAKTEGDEAVAETKT
-313 IVKKIG
+313 IVEKIG
-319 NLKGSTI
+319 KLKGSTI
-326 HRLLGGYAPKWQHH
+326 HRLLGGYAPKWNHD
-340 EKNKLEQEVVIVD
+340 EKNKLEQKVVIVD

-367 AALKD
+367 SALKD
-372 DARLIL
+372 ETRLIL

-393 LGDLTTIGLGA
+393 LGDLTKFGMDENLVKRLA
-404 FVQKLEVCER
+404 VCER
-414 AKGEVSEVAKAINE
+414 AKGEVSDVAQDINL
-428 LPLNDGEAAET
+428 LPLNDEEAAQAM
-439 IVKGWRKIE
+439 VKSWVPRQIQA
-448 GEALPCIEQKV
+448 EALPCTEQIA
-459 EVDGK
+459 EGK
-464 SNDEEKKDSRFEW
+464 SKFQW

-485 KEDIQS
+485 KDGILELYRKWMSGNELAKKAGDIQKS
-491 FYSKW
+491 DK
-496 MDGNKLAAK
+496 
-505 ADAIAETDDSLAGVK
+505 SLGGVK
-520 SKKSED
+520 SDASEA

-544 YGVKEANAFLLKAA
+544 YGVKEANAFLLR
-558 KAFLLKEAK
+558 EAK
-567 AAAKVSGDYLSMV
+567 TAAGMRGDYLSMV

-615 RGAKT
+615 RGAQT

-657 ENHPLLNR
+657 EKHPLLNR

-680 VVGTEGALTAALSRK
+680 IVGTEKALTAALERK
-695 IERDTGVS
+695 IERDTGIA
-703 L
+703 LGGATEAGNKGTQGKK

>member
-1 MTTYEKNESLLKAF
+1 MTAFEKCQDTLKLF
-15 GIPPSHEE
+15 GIPS
-23 GVKDEAKVAEQ
+23 GDAGA
-34 AEKDKVAEN
+34 AEK
-43 VRAILARLLVA
+43 VRKILARLLAA

-65 RDIYERAGKDDPRLY
+65 RDIFERAKEQEKEQDVRLY
-80 LFLAAMFLS
+80 LFLAAMFLF
-89 EGQGNAYMRVE
+89 EGQGNAYMKKDAVSR
-100 KVQSLLEEGG
+100 LLIEGG
-110 YLDDPVRVGLVEKD
+110 YIDDPKKAGVEDNADYAESVGTVLDDIDWDVAAAKFDKDVLV
-124 KKYEENPEQVKKEDY
+124 
-139 TKFLDSVRGLLSNII
+139 
-154 WEVMAQPF
+154 F
-162 DNDILIHEKVK
+162 DEG
-173 DESRWYFQRDKAS
+173 RWYFQRNKSS
-186 VKEVSERLKKF
+186 VKAVNDRLRAF
-197 ADKNKK
+197 VAANRTM
-203 LIDEKKVIGDVS
+203 GDVATNVVEEAS
-215 AELIKKASV
+215 KFIGFELN
-224 FAGFPLNDKQKE
+224 PEQKE
-236 ALLAASENRFTV
+236 ALAAAVGNRFTV
-248 ITGRP
+248 ITGGP

-268 FAAHPDWTEKDV
+268 LKVHADWNEKDI

-286 GRAAQRMSEAVLDQ
+286 GRAAQRMSEAILDQ
-300 CDGLVKNKKETED
+300 CAGLNGERIVD
-313 IVKKIG
+313 IAGK
-319 NLKGSTI
+319 LEGSTV
-326 HRLLGGYAPKWQHH
+326 HRLLGGYAPNWKHN
-340 EKNKLEQEVVIVD
+340 EKNQLEKKVVIVD

-367 AALKD
+367 SALKD
-372 DARLIL
+372 ETRLIL

-393 LGDLTTIGLGA
+393 LGDLTKFGMNENLVKRLA
-404 FVQKLEVCER
+404 VCER
-414 AKGEVSEVAKAINE
+414 AKGEVSDVAQAINA
-428 LPLNDGEAAET
+428 LPLNSEAAAQT
-439 IVKGWRKIE
+439 MVKSWLPRQIQI
-448 GEALPCIEQKV
+448 EALPCTEQIA
-459 EVDGK
+459 DGK
-464 SNDEEKKDSRFEW
+464 SRFQW
-477 LCPKADIK
+477 LCPKADITKDGIQELYRKWMSGNELAK
-485 KEDIQS
+485 KAGDIQKS
-491 FYSKW
+491 DK
-496 MDGNKLAAK
+496 
-505 ADAIAETDDSLAGVK
+505 SLGGVK
-520 SKKSED
+520 SDASEA

-544 YGVKEANAFLLKAA
+544 YGVKEANAFLLK
-558 KAFLLKEAK
+558 EAK
-567 AAAKVSGDYLSMV
+567 NAVGVRGDYLSRV

-590 PERNLFNGDVGV
+590 PERKLFNGDVGV

-680 VVGTEGALTAALSRK
+680 IVGTEKALTVALERK
-695 IERDTGVS
+695 IERDTGINVA

>member
-1 MTTYEKNESLLKAF
+1 MTAYEKNESLLKAF
-15 GIPPSHEE
+15 GIPAGEGGGTKKAGEDNVTEE
-23 GVKDEAKVAEQ
+23 
-34 AEKDKVAEN
+34 
-43 VRAILARLLVA
+43 VRHVLSRLLTA
-54 RSLRLAQLQTA
+54 RSLRLAHLQTA
-65 RDIYERAGKDDPRLY
+65 RDIYMRASANDSRLY

-100 KVQSLLEEGG
+100 KVKSLLVEGG
-110 YLDDPVRVGLVEKD
+110 YLDDPVRVGLVEKN
-124 KKYEENPEQVKKEDY
+124 ENSGANPELVKKEDY
-139 TKFLDSVRGLLSNII
+139 AKFSEAVDSLLGGIN
-154 WEVMAQPF
+154 WDEAAQPF
-162 DNDILIHEKVK
+162 NNDILAHEDVNN
-173 DESRWYFQRDKAS
+173 ESRWYFQRDKVA
-186 VKEVSERLKKF
+186 VMQVSERLKKF
-197 ADKNKK
+197 VAGNKAMGDGVATDKAARFVGFDLN
-203 LIDEKKVIGDVS
+203 
-215 AELIKKASV
+215 AE
-224 FAGFPLNDKQKE
+224 QKE
-236 ALLAASENRFTV
+236 ALDAAAKNRFTV
-248 ITGRP
+248 ITGGP

-268 FAAHPDWTEKDV
+268 FAAHTDWTEKDV

-300 CDGLVKNKKETED
+300 CDGLVKNGKESKD
-313 IVKKIG
+313 IVEKIG

-326 HRLLGGYAPKWQHH
+326 HRLLGDYAPNWKHD
-340 EKNKLEQEVVIVD
+340 EKNKLEQKVVIVD

-393 LGDLTTIGLGA
+393 LGDLTAIGLDAA
-404 FVQKLEVCER
+404 FVKRLEVCER
-414 AKGEVSEVAKAINE
+414 AKGEVSAVAQEINA
-428 LPLNDGEAAET
+428 LPLNNGDVAQAKVES
-439 IVKGWRKIE
+439 WRPRQIQID
-448 GEALPCIEQKV
+448 ALPCIGQIA
-459 EVDGK
+459 
-464 SNDEEKKDSRFEW
+464 KDQSKFQW
-477 LCPKADIK
+477 LCPKPDIK
-485 KEDIQS
+485 KADIQE
-491 FYSKW
+491 FYKKW
-496 MDGNKLAAK
+496 MSGNELVAK
-505 ADAIAETDDSLAGVK
+505 ARAITKLDPSLEGSRSDA
-520 SKKSED
+520 SEA

-544 YGVKEANAFLLKAA
+544 YGVKEANAFLLK
-558 KAFLLKEAK
+558 EAK
-567 AAAKVSGDYLSMV
+567 TAAEVRGDYLSMV

-590 PERNLFNGDVGV
+590 PDRNLFNGDVGV
-602 TVRGPH
+602 TVKGPH

-652 VLPDD
+652 VLPEDK
-657 ENHPLLNR
+657 EHPLLNR

-680 VVGTEGALTAALSRK
+680 VVGTEDALKAALSRK

>member
-1 MTTYEKNESLLKAF
+1 MTAFEKYQDTLKLF
-15 GIPPSHEE
+15 GIPSGDAGAGE
-23 GVKDEAKVAEQ
+23 D
-34 AEKDKVAEN
+34 
-43 VRAILARLLVA
+43 VRKILARLLAA

-65 RDIYERAGKDDPRLY
+65 RDIFERAKEQGKEQDVRLY

-89 EGQGNAYMRVE
+89 EGQGNAYMKKDAV
-100 KVQSLLEEGG
+100 SGLLIEGG
-110 YLDDPVRVGLVEKD
+110 YIDDP
-124 KKYEENPEQVKKEDY
+124 KKAEVEENAAYAE
-139 TKFLDSVRGLLSNII
+139 SVRTLLGGID
-154 WEVMAQPF
+154 WDVAAAKF
-162 DNDILIHEKVK
+162 DK
-173 DESRWYFQRDKAS
+173 DVLVFDEGRWYFQRNKSS
-186 VKEVSERLKKF
+186 VEKVNERLRAFVKANKTMDDVAPGIFDAAAKF
-197 ADKNKK
+197 
-203 LIDEKKVIGDVS
+203 VGF
-215 AELIKKASV
+215 ELNEDQKKALRAA
-224 FAGFPLNDKQKE
+224 AG
-236 ALLAASENRFTV
+236 NRFTV
-248 ITGRP
+248 ITGGP

-268 FAAHPDWTEKDV
+268 LKVHADWTEKDI

-300 CDGLVKNKKETED
+300 CDGLVNNEKETKD
-313 IVKKIG
+313 IVDKIG
-319 NLKGSTI
+319 KLKGSTI
-326 HRLLGGYAPKWQHH
+326 HRLLGGYAPKWNHD
-340 EKNKLEQEVVIVD
+340 EKNTLEQKVVIVD

-393 LGDLTTIGLGA
+393 LGDLTAIGLDA
-404 FVQKLEVCER
+404 TFVKRLEVCKR
-414 AKGEVSEVAKAINE
+414 AQGEVSDVAKAING
-428 LPLNDGEAAET
+428 LPLNDEDAAKRMVNMWLPRQIQADE
-439 IVKGWRKIE
+439 
-448 GEALPCIEQKV
+448 LPCTEQIA
-459 EVDGK
+459 DGK
-464 SNDEEKKDSRFEW
+464 SKFQW

-485 KEDIQS
+485 KDGIQEL
-491 FYSKW
+491 YRKW
-496 MDGNKLAAK
+496 MSGNELAKK
-505 ADAIAETDDSLAGVK
+505 AHEIEKTDKSLGGVK
-520 SKKSED
+520 SDASEA

-544 YGVKEANAFLLKAA
+544 YGVKEANAFLLK
-558 KAFLLKEAK
+558 EAK
-567 AAAKVSGDYLSMV
+567 NAVGVRGDYLSKA
-580 GVPIMVTHNT
+580 GAPIMVTHNT
-590 PERNLFNGDVGV
+590 PERKLFNGDVGV

-657 ENHPLLNR
+657 EKHPLLNR

-680 VVGTEGALTAALSRK
+680 VVGTEKSLTAALSRK

>member
-1 MTTYEKNESLLKAF
+1 MTIEESNRRLCLF
-15 GIPPSHEE
+15 GIPPRRRRNHEE
-23 GVKDEAKVAEQ
+23 GIKNE
-34 AEKDKVAEN
+34 DKVTEN
-43 VRAILARLLVA
+43 VRAILARLLAA

-89 EGQGNAYMRVE
+89 EGQGNAYMRVG
-100 KVQSLLEEGG
+100 KVPSLLKEGG
-110 YLDDPVRVGLVEKD
+110 YLDDYEKAGFDKDNQQFSEEVKEHFADIDWNRCAEPLLGDIIVREG
-124 KKYEENPEQVKKEDY
+124 EN
-139 TKFLDSVRGLLSNII
+139 
-154 WEVMAQPF
+154 
-162 DNDILIHEKVK
+162 
-173 DESRWYFQRDKAS
+173 WYFQRNQAS
-186 VKEVSERLKKF
+186 VADVNKRLKAF
-197 ADKNKK
+197 VDANKK
-203 LIDEKKVIGDVS
+203 MGKMGDV
-215 AELIKKASV
+215 ADAVVKKAAQ
-224 FAGFPLNDKQKE
+224 FNGFTLNKE
-236 ALLAASENRFTV
+236 QEKALAAAAGNRFTI
-248 ITGRP
+248 ITGGP

-268 FAAHPDWTEKDV
+268 FAAHSDWTEKDI

-300 CDGLVKNKKETED
+300 CDGLVKNEKETED

-414 AKGEVSEVAKAINE
+414 AKGEVSDVAKAING
-428 LPLNDGEAAET
+428 LPLNDEDAAKRM
-439 IVKGWRKIE
+439 VNGWLPRQIQI
-448 GEALPCIEQKV
+448 EALPCTEQID
-459 EVDGK
+459 EGK
-464 SNDEEKKDSRFEW
+464 SRFQW

-485 KEDIQS
+485 KDGIQELYRKWMSGSELAKKADDIQKS
-491 FYSKW
+491 
-496 MDGNKLAAK
+496 DK
-505 ADAIAETDDSLAGVK
+505 ALGGVK
-520 SKKSED
+520 SDASEA

-544 YGVKEANAFLLKAA
+544 YGVKEANAFLLK
-558 KAFLLKEAK
+558 EAK
-567 AAAKVSGDYLSMV
+567 TAAGMRGDYLSMV

-657 ENHPLLNR
+657 EKHPLLNR

-680 VVGTEGALTAALSRK
+680 IVGTEKALTAALERK
-695 IERDTGVS
+695 IERDTGIA
-703 L
+703 LGGATEAGNKGTQGKK

>member
-15 GIPPSHEE
+15 CIPAGE
-23 GVKDEAKVAEQ
+23 GEVTEKV
-34 AEKDKVAEN
+34 
-43 VRAILARLLVA
+43 RHILARLLAA

-65 RDIYERAGKDDPRLY
+65 RDIYERAHNVDEEHVKDPRLY

-110 YLDDPVRVGLVEKD
+110 YLDDPGKMGFVQKEDKETSEECKKRDYTGFKKNVEKELAGIEWNKLPQIFD
-124 KKYEENPEQVKKEDY
+124 K
-139 TKFLDSVRGLLSNII
+139 
-154 WEVMAQPF
+154 
-162 DNDILIHEKVK
+162 DILFCENVDNK
-173 DESRWYFQRDKAS
+173 SRWYFQRDKAS
-186 VKEVSERLKKF
+186 VTEVSERLKKF
-197 ADKNKK
+197 VTGNMAMEDKVT
-203 LIDEKKVIGDVS
+203 IDKAAHFVGFNLNEEQEK
-215 AELIKKASV
+215 A
-224 FAGFPLNDKQKE
+224 
-236 ALLAASENRFTV
+236 LAAAAGNRFTV
-248 ITGRP
+248 ITGGP

-268 FAAHPDWTEKDV
+268 FAAHPDWTEKDI

-286 GRAAQRMSEAVLDQ
+286 GRAAQRMSEAVLEQ
-300 CDGLVKNKKETED
+300 CDGLAEAGKESKD
-313 IVKKIG
+313 IVEKIG
-319 NLKGSTI
+319 KLKGSTI

-372 DARLIL
+372 DTRLIL
-378 LGDADQLPSVDTGAV
+378 LGDADQLPSVDTGAM

-414 AKGEVSEVAKAINE
+414 AKGEVSDVAKAINE
-428 LPLNDGEAAET
+428 LPLNDGKAAET
-439 IVKGWRKIE
+439 MIKGWRKIE
-448 GEALPCIEQKV
+448 VEALPCT
-459 EVDGK
+459 
-464 SNDEEKKDSRFEW
+464 EKIPDRESRFRW

-485 KEDIQS
+485 KADIQE
-491 FYSKW
+491 FYRQW
-496 MDGNKLAAK
+496 MSGNELAAK
-505 ADAIAETDDSLAGVK
+505 AHAIEKTDKSLAGVK

-544 YGVKEANAFLLKAA
+544 YGVKEANAFLLK
-558 KAFLLKEAK
+558 EAK

-590 PERNLFNGDVGV
+590 PDRNLFNGDVGV
-602 TVRGPH
+602 TVKGPH

-680 VVGTEGALTAALSRK
+680 VVGTEKALTAALKRK
-695 IERDTGVS
+695 LERDTGIA
-703 L
+703 LGDAAGGAKE

>member
-1 MTTYEKNESLLKAF
+1 MTIEESNSRLCLF
-15 GIPPSHEE
+15 GIPPRRRRNHEE
-23 GVKDEAKVAEQ
+23 GIKNE
-34 AEKDKVAEN
+34 DKVTEN
-43 VRAILARLLVA
+43 VRAILARLLAA

-89 EGQGNAYMRVE
+89 EGQGNAYMRVG
-100 KVQSLLEEGG
+100 KVPSLLNEGG
-110 YLDDPVRVGLVEKD
+110 YLDDYEKAGFDKDNQQFSEEVKEHFADIDWNRCAEPLLGDIIVREG
-124 KKYEENPEQVKKEDY
+124 EN
-139 TKFLDSVRGLLSNII
+139 
-154 WEVMAQPF
+154 
-162 DNDILIHEKVK
+162 
-173 DESRWYFQRDKAS
+173 WYFQRNQAS
-186 VKEVSERLKKF
+186 VADVNKRLKAF
-197 ADKNKK
+197 VDANKK
-203 LIDEKKVIGDVS
+203 MGKMGDV
-215 AELIKKASV
+215 ADAVVKKAAQ
-224 FAGFPLNDKQKE
+224 FNGFTLNKE
-236 ALLAASENRFTV
+236 QEKALAAAAGNRFTI
-248 ITGRP
+248 ITGGP

-268 FAAHPDWTEKDV
+268 FTAHKDWTEKDI

-300 CDGLVKNKKETED
+300 CDGLVKNEKETED

-414 AKGEVSEVAKAINE
+414 AKGEVSDVAKAING
-428 LPLNDGEAAET
+428 LPLNDGKAAET
-439 IVKGWRKIE
+439 MVNMLRQKQIQPGD
-448 GEALPCIEQKV
+448 LPCAEIEP
-459 EVDGK
+459 GK
-464 SNDEEKKDSRFEW
+464 SKFEW

-485 KEDIQS
+485 KEDIQA

-496 MDGNKLAAK
+496 MSGNELAKLAHDIDK
-505 ADAIAETDDSLAGVK
+505 SDPSLEGSK

-544 YGVKEANAFLLKAA
+544 YGVKEANAFLLK
-558 KAFLLKEAK
+558 EAK

-590 PERNLFNGDVGV
+590 PDRNLFNGDVGV

-657 ENHPLLNR
+657 EKHPLLNR

-680 VVGTEGALTAALSRK
+680 IVGAEKALTAALERK
-695 IERDTGVS
+695 IERDTGIA
-703 L
+703 LDGATEAGNNGTQGGK

>member
-1 MTTYEKNESLLKAF
+1 MTAFEKYQDTLKLF
-15 GIPPSHEE
+15 GIPSGDAGAGE
-23 GVKDEAKVAEQ
+23 D
-34 AEKDKVAEN
+34 
-43 VRAILARLLVA
+43 VRKILARLLAA

-65 RDIYERAGKDDPRLY
+65 RDIFERAKEQGKEQDVHLY

-89 EGQGNAYMRVE
+89 EGQGNAYMRKDAV
-100 KVQSLLEEGG
+100 SRLLIEGG
-110 YLDDPVRVGLVEKD
+110 YIDDP
-124 KKYEENPEQVKKEDY
+124 KKAEVEENAAY
-139 TKFLDSVRGLLSNII
+139 ADSVRTFLRGID
-154 WEVMAQPF
+154 WDVAAAKF
-162 DNDILIHEKVK
+162 DK
-173 DESRWYFQRDKAS
+173 DVLVFAEGRWYFQRNKSS
-186 VKEVSERLKKF
+186 VKEVNDRLRDF
-197 ADKNKK
+197 VAANKTM
-203 LIDEKKVIGDVS
+203 DDVS
-215 AELIKKASV
+215 PGIFDAAAKFVGFELNEDQKKALRAA
-224 FAGFPLNDKQKE
+224 AG
-236 ALLAASENRFTV
+236 NRFTV
-248 ITGRP
+248 ITGGP

-268 FAAHPDWTEKDV
+268 LKVHADWTEKDI

-300 CDGLVKNKKETED
+300 CDGLVNNEKETKD
-313 IVKKIG
+313 IVDKIG
-319 NLKGSTI
+319 KLKGSTI
-326 HRLLGGYAPKWQHH
+326 HRLLGGYAPKWNHD
-340 EKNKLEQEVVIVD
+340 EKNTLEQKVVIVD

-393 LGDLTTIGLGA
+393 LGDLTKFGMNENLVKRLA
-404 FVQKLEVCER
+404 VCER
-414 AKGEVSEVAKAINE
+414 AKGEVSDVAQAINA
-428 LPLNDGEAAET
+428 LPLNDEDAAKRMVNIWLPRQIQADE
-439 IVKGWRKIE
+439 
-448 GEALPCIEQKV
+448 LPCTEQIA
-459 EVDGK
+459 DGK
-464 SNDEEKKDSRFEW
+464 SKFQW

-485 KEDIQS
+485 KDGIQEL
-491 FYSKW
+491 YRKW
-496 MDGNKLAAK
+496 MSGNELAKK
-505 ADAIAETDDSLAGVK
+505 AHEIENTDKSLGGVK
-520 SKKSED
+520 SDASEA
-526 LFKELNRRR
+526 LFKELSRRR
-535 ILTLVREGW
+535 ILMLVREGW
-544 YGVKEANAFLLKAA
+544 YGVKEANAFLLK
-558 KAFLLKEAK
+558 EAK
-567 AAAKVSGDYLSMV
+567 TAAGMRGDYLSMV

-608 GMVVLFP
+608 GMMVLFP

-657 ENHPLLNR
+657 EKHPLLNR

-680 VVGTEGALTAALSRK
+680 VVGTEKALTAALERK
-695 IERDTGVS
+695 IERDTGIAI
-703 L
+703 